1 MAAVTICSDS
11 GAPKSLF
18 CFYFIT
24 LRGGCKQSWSLYQSM
39 FCLSLL
45 PIFPSRGWDYQPSFK
60 LFHQFE
66 VAFSV
71 WVQAVCEFHSLF
83 TWETSAWSYS
93 LAVNNWHCQHPTCR
107 RARFSLQ
114 PFPAFIGFR
123 LLANVHS
130 DLCEFWLAFLLRFH
144 HVEIFSYD
152 FSKNSVSKTDLCP
165 IDWLPISNSFF
176 RIYPRTFVEN
186 RCFFPFSPMKVESLS
201 HVRLFATPWT
211 VAYQA
216 PLSMG
221 LSRQEY
227 WSGVP
232 FPSPMIH
239 TNFVNL
245 LGPSLLV

>member
-83 TWETSAWSYS
+83 TWETSARSYS

-130 DLCEFWLAFLLRFH
+130 DLCGFWLAFLLRFR

-152 FSKNSVSKTDLCP
+152 FEKNSVSKTDLSRLSP
-165 IDWLPISNSFF
+165 WQTALFQILFLGSTWGHLLRIDFF
-176 RIYPRTFVEN
+176 
-186 RCFFPFSPMKVESLS
+186 SLTAPLKWS
-201 HVRLFATPWT
+201 QVRLFATPW
-211 VAYQA
+211 
-216 PLSMG
+216 L
-221 LSRQEY
+221 
-227 WSGVP
+227 
-232 FPSPMIH
+232 
-239 TNFVNL
+239 
-245 LGPSLLV
+245 